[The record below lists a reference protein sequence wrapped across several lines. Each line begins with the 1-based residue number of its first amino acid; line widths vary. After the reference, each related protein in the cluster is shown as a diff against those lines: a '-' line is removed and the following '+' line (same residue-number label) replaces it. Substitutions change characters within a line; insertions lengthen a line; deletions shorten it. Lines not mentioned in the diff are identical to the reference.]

1 MNELEQ
7 MVLDYVR
14 KEYLDEGDP
23 RMIGVDTPLITGGI
37 VDSFSMVSL
46 KRCPAP
52 PPPVRIPDAEAT
64 PTAFDT
70 VRRIVELVERI
81 RAGAVAV

>member
-1 MNELEQ
+1 
-7 MVLDYVR
+7 
-14 KEYLDEGDP
+14 
-23 RMIGVDTPLITGGI
+23 
-37 VDSFSMVSL
+37 MVSL
-46 KRCPAP
+46 KRFLEERCA
-52 PPPVRIPDAEAT
+52 VHIPDAEAT